1 MATLYWFQDLPAP
14 DALVLICC
22 YYAGFGLLLTWL
34 GRLVARK
41 LGLDHNSNSIGPA
54 MGMIGTTASILIG
67 LVIVALWTDY
77 RGARATVTAEA
88 SELRSA
94 ARDVQLLAT
103 SSRPVLLGELRKYV
117 SAVSR
122 GRVAG
127 NASGARIPT
136 ALAARSRNSP
146 WTQARRG
153 RAGFDLRARISRVGE
168 LRTTR
173 LSQSNSGVV
182 SVLWFALL
190 TIPVLIL
197 AGLGFL
203 HERNATF
210 HYLISILVAV
220 VISIAIFVTLEI
232 DLPFRGAV
240 GISAEPIANSIDQ
253 AVKESMQNTP

>member
-22 YYAGFGLLLTWL
+22 YYAGFGILLTWL
-34 GRLVARK
+34 GRLVAGK
-41 LGLDHNSNSIGPA
+41 LGLDHTSNSIGPA

-77 RGARATVTAEA
+77 RSARATVTAEA

-103 SSRPVLLGELRKYV
+103 SSRPVLLGELRKYA
-117 SAVSR
+117 SAVSEDEWPAMER
-122 GRVAG
+122 GTYSNSAG
-127 NASGARIPT
+127 R
-136 ALAARSRNSP
+136 ALAQLTLDASATR
-146 WTQARRG
+146 T
-153 RAGFDLRARISRVGE
+153 AGFDLRARISRVAE

-203 HERNATF
+203 HERSATF
-210 HYLISILVAV
+210 HYLISTLVAV